1 MQAKPTT
8 AAPSTTTTRPALAL
22 HLLGGEWIA
31 SCPTCGLE
39 LASGRNQ
46 ALVEAWAAESR
57 CDVCDG

>member
-8 AAPSTTTTRPALAL
+8 PSTASTTSEPAL
-22 HLLGGEWIA
+22 HLLGGRWIA
-31 SCPTCGLE
+31 SCPTCGFE

-46 ALVEAWAAESR
+46 ALVEGWAAESR